1 MKNEAGLT
9 LTGIRVLVRLPKIEK
24 VSKGGIALPDHTY
37 DKENQAQVTGIFVD
51 SSEDG
56 LQCKEMKGV
65 KRGDNLFFAR
75 YSGAGCEFKI
85 NGVPYRVMNAT
96 DVIGVVDPTITWDGQ
111 FKAAENTV
119 EVFGL
124 ADKAA

>member
-24 VSKGGIALPDHTY
+24 MTKGGIALPDYTY
-37 DKENQAQVTGIFVD
+37 DKENQAQVTGVFVD
-51 SSEDG
+51 AADDAAKCSEI
-56 LQCKEMKGV
+56 KGI
-65 KRGDNLFFAR
+65 KPGDNVFFAR
-75 YSGAGCEFKI
+75 YSGAGCEFSI
-85 NGVPYRVMNAT
+85 GGTPYRVMNAT
-96 DVIGVVDPTITWDGQ
+96 DVIGIVDPEINWDGK
-111 FKAAENTV
+111 FKAAQSTV